1 MNVIEAVNA
10 SSLRIAVRMGVSLRA
25 FVDAREDVIK
35 VLIDRRVPALW
46 CHCVTQSASVWQW
59 HDFFEGETVL
69 HALDLALADG
79 SVVALGDDGW
89 EPVHAYDD

>member
-35 VLIDRRVPALW
+35 VLIDRRVPAL

-69 HALDLALADG
+69 HALDQALADG